1 MAEQYNYHRP
11 RFNDSGILFIKDGR
25 HPVVE
30 QTMDEAYI
38 PNDTYLDDEKVLL
51 QIITG
56 PNMAGKST
64 YMRQVA
70 LIQIMAQIG
79 AFVPAEEANLP
90 MVDQIFTRIGASD
103 YLTRGQSTFM
113 VEMTEVA
120 EILRLA
126 TARSLI
132 LFDEVGRGTST
143 YDGLSIA
150 WSIIEYIYKEVR
162 AKTLFATHYFEL
174 TELENRY
181 DGILNVTVAT
191 EEVDDEIRFL
201 RKIIVGQSNYS
212 FGIDVA
218 KLAGVKEEVIE
229 RARTVLD
236 HLESDGRSKAVESV
250 ENEIVVAD
258 TGPDPLREK
267 IRSIDI
273 NQTTPLEALMLLE
286 SLKEDADA

>member
-1 MAEQYNYHRP
+1 M
-11 RFNDSGILFIKDGR
+11 
-25 HPVVE
+25 
-30 QTMDEAYI
+30 
-38 PNDTYLDDEKVLL
+38 
-51 QIITG
+51 
-56 PNMAGKST
+56 
-64 YMRQVA
+64 
-70 LIQIMAQIG
+70 
-79 AFVPAEEANLP
+79 
-90 MVDQIFTRIGASD
+90 
-103 YLTRGQSTFM
+103 
-113 VEMTEVA
+113 
-120 EILRLA
+120 
-126 TARSLI
+126 
-132 LFDEVGRGTST
+132 
-143 YDGLSIA
+143 
-150 WSIIEYIYKEVR
+150 
-162 AKTLFATHYFEL
+162 
-174 TELENRY
+174 
-181 DGILNVTVAT
+181 TVAT